1 MSRKESFKQGIRDGI
16 PIALGYFAVSFTF
29 GMMSVS
35 DGLTAGQAA
44 LISLTNL
51 TSAGQFAG
59 LAIIVNSGSYVEM
72 MLTQLVI
79 NLRYCLMSFSLSQ
92 KLSREEAWSHRYLVA
107 YGITDEIFGV
117 SASRPGK
124 ISTFYSYGAMSVAV
138 PGWVFG
144 TLVGAICGNIL
155 PAFVV
160 SALSIAIYGMFL
172 AVIIPPAKK
181 DRAVMCVVIAAMLI
195 SSIFSIL
202 PMLQNVSSGFVIIIT
217 TILVSAVAA
226 YLAPV
231 KEDGKE
237 GSLDET

>member
-1 MSRKESFKQGIRDGI
+1 MNRKDSFKQGIQDGI

-59 LAIIVNSGSYVEM
+59 LDIIVMSGSYVEM

-92 KLSREEAWSHRYLVA
+92 KLSREEVWLHRYLVA

-124 ISTFYSYGAMSVAV
+124 ISAFYSYGAMSVAV

-155 PAFVV
+155 PTFVV

-195 SSIFSIL
+195 SNIFSIL
-202 PMLQNVSSGFVIIIT
+202 PMLQNVSSGFVIIIAT
-217 TILVSAVAA
+217 VLVSAIAA

-231 KEDGKE
+231 KEDGEE
-237 GSLDET
+237 GSPDEA